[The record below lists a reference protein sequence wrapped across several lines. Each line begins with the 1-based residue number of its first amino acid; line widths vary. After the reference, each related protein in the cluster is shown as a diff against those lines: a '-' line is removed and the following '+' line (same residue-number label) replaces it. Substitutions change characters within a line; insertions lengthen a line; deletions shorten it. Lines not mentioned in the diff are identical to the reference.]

1 MTASISHVVKTF
13 SADRGRPIRA
23 VDDVSLTIPENACF
37 TLLGPSGCGKTTL
50 LRLLAGFE
58 QPDSG
63 EIALFGEPQTHRPP
77 ESRPVNT
84 VFQNYSLFP
93 HMTVAEN
100 VGFGL
105 RMKRQP
111 AAVIRRRVAEILAL
125 VQMKEFASRQP
136 AQLSGGQ
143 QQRVA
148 LARALAPSPRLL
160 LLDEPLSALDRK
172 LREGMQAEIKRLQRE
187 TGITFLMVTHDQE
200 EALAISD
207 RIAVM
212 RDGRVE
218 QEGTPR
224 EIYDAPK
231 TRFVA
236 QFIGEMSFIPTLAEG
251 GDEGAV
257 RCRVSD
263 SLVLAVRGTHHQ
275 GAGVLAFRPEDLHI
289 APSPQKAS
297 LPVKVK
303 AVTFLGSETALDLQ
317 LEGGG
322 TDLRVRLPSSGAP
335 AVQVGEV
342 LPLAFRPGAG
352 HFFAESG
359 VS

>member
-1 MTASISHVVKTF
+1 MTIEIKNVVKAF
-13 SADRGRPIRA
+13 RSDGVVVRA
-23 VDDVSLTIPENACF
+23 VDAVSLTVPENSCF

-50 LRLLAGFE
+50 LKLLAGFE

-63 EIALFGEPQTHRPP
+63 EISLFGEVQSGKPP
-77 ESRPVNT
+77 ELRPVNT
-84 VFQNYSLFP
+84 VFQSYSLFP

-105 RMKRQP
+105 RMKRHAS
-111 AAVIRRRVAEILAL
+111 AAIKARVGEVLAL
-125 VQMKEFASRQP
+125 VQLGHLADRRP

-148 LARALAPSPRLL
+148 LARAIAPSPRLL

-218 QEGTPR
+218 QEGTPH
-224 EIYDAPK
+224 EIY
-231 TRFVA
+231 
-236 QFIGEMSFIPTLAEG
+236 G
-251 GDEGAV
+251 
-257 RCRVSD
+257 
-263 SLVLAVRGTHHQ
+263 
-275 GAGVLAFRPEDLHI
+275 
-289 APSPQKAS
+289 
-297 LPVKVK
+297 
-303 AVTFLGSETALDLQ
+303 
-317 LEGGG
+317 
-322 TDLRVRLPSSGAP
+322 
-335 AVQVGEV
+335 
-342 LPLAFRPGAG
+342 
-352 HFFAESG
+352 
-359 VS
+359 